1 MLVCSITAMIGV
13 AVLEP
18 LVPAL
23 LKPLIDENFSQIPET
38 NPLKIPLFLL
48 TVFFFKGIAEYFSS
62 VLSQWI
68 ANKVITDIRDDIFRH
83 QLSLSIKNHQKESPG
98 RIISRFLYDIPQI
111 SMSLSTA
118 WIIIIR
124 DTLILIALISYL
136 LYVSLDLTMV
146 MLVVSPPIAILINI
160 IGKRLRK
167 TNVDIQEKTGVMTK
181 VINQAIT
188 GIKEIKLYA
197 MGDSQTRSFKKISES
212 IRSSTMIIAK
222 LAAANVPIVQFLAA
236 LAVTVVIY
244 LATLLSLENRFSPGE
259 FVSFIAAMS
268 LMFEPIR
275 RLTGVN
281 AVIQKGFAACQSI
294 FNILDQKTEV
304 IDEFKNEKVATG
316 GNKNTSEIIS
326 FSNVC
331 FSYTDVDSN
340 AIANISFNINE
351 KEYIGIVGSTG
362 SGKSTLFNL
371 ISAFYIPQKGEIKFY
386 GNSINELNVTD
397 YRKKIALVGQP
408 VTLFDDTVLANIIVG
423 NQEASVDD
431 IDRALEL
438 AYCKEFISKLPE
450 KNNTIIGTNGENLS
464 GGQRQRIAIAR
475 AIIKNASVY
484 CFDEPTSALDAF
496 SAEKIQAMF
505 SMLKGKKTLI
515 VISHDLTLLR
525 NADRILVFDKG
536 SLVEQGSHAELK
548 EKRYYSK
555 LIREQKKQH

>member
-1 MLVCSITAMIGV
+1 M
-13 AVLEP
+13 
-18 LVPAL
+18 
-23 LKPLIDENFSQIPET
+23 
-38 NPLKIPLFLL
+38 
-48 TVFFFKGIAEYFSS
+48 
-62 VLSQWI
+62 
-68 ANKVITDIRDDIFRH
+68 
-83 QLSLSIKNHQKESPG
+83 
-98 RIISRFLYDIPQI
+98 
-111 SMSLSTA
+111 
-118 WIIIIR
+118 
-124 DTLILIALISYL
+124 
-136 LYVSLDLTMV
+136 
-146 MLVVSPPIAILINI
+146 
-160 IGKRLRK
+160 
-167 TNVDIQEKTGVMTK
+167 
-181 VINQAIT
+181 
-188 GIKEIKLYA
+188 
-197 MGDSQTRSFKKISES
+197 
-212 IRSSTMIIAK
+212 
-222 LAAANVPIVQFLAA
+222 
-236 LAVTVVIY
+236 
-244 LATLLSLENRFSPGE
+244 
-259 FVSFIAAMS
+259 
-268 LMFEPIR
+268 
-275 RLTGVN
+275 
-281 AVIQKGFAACQSI
+281 
-294 FNILDQKTEV
+294 
-304 IDEFKNEKVATG
+304 
-316 GNKNTSEIIS
+316 
-326 FSNVC
+326 
-331 FSYTDVDSN
+331 
-340 AIANISFNINE
+340 
-351 KEYIGIVGSTG
+351 
-362 SGKSTLFNL
+362 